1 METMRLQTIAAFCG
15 AKIAADDTT
24 VISGI
29 SKDTRCVDRGDLF
42 VAIRGEKFDG
52 HDFVLRAAEL
62 GASAALVE
70 YLVEGCPIP
79 QLLVKNSVLA
89 LGEIACGYRLRFDPF
104 LIGITG
110 SVGKTTTKEMIA
122 HVLSAR
128 FFTLKTE
135 GNYNNNIGM
144 PLTLMNLR
152 KEHEAAVVEM
162 GTNHFGEISYLSE
175 IAKPSLSVITSIADA
190 HIEYLGSKEG
200 VLRAKCEIMDGMSE
214 NGTLICDADNPYL
227 WSLKGTLKRPLVFCG
242 VDQKEADYI
251 GVPIEMTSDLC
262 RFSVEGLTGE
272 FVIHVGGMHN
282 LHNALLA
289 IAVGKHCGMTDDEIR
304 HGLEGFSNVGERQNR
319 LVINGVE
326 VISDC
331 YNANPA
337 SMRAALTVLSMGN
350 CAGKRIAVLG
360 DMLELGDR
368 AKSAHHAVGKQAA
381 DCADELYCVGSFA
394 KQMEA
399 GAVSGGMKKAKIHR
413 FATVVELAFALK
425 NALSE
430 GDRILLKASNGMKL
444 TEVLDVLKA

>member
-15 AKIAADDTT
+15 ANVAADDPT

-29 SKDTRCVDRGDLF
+29 SKDTRCVNEGDLF

-52 HDFVLRAAEL
+52 HDFVHRAAEL

-70 YLVEGCPIP
+70 YPVEDCPIP

-89 LGEIACGYRLRFDPF
+89 LGEIACGYRAMFNPF
-104 LIGITG
+104 LVGITG

-122 HVLSAR
+122 HVLGAR
-128 FFTLKTE
+128 YVTLKTE

-152 KEHEAAVVEM
+152 NEHQAAVIEM
-162 GTNHFGEISYLSE
+162 GTNHFGEIKYLSE
-175 IAKPSLSVITSIADA
+175 IAKPSLGVITSIADA
-190 HIEYLGSKEG
+190 HIEYLESKEG
-200 VLRAKCEIMDGMSE
+200 VLRAKCEILDGMSE
-214 NGTLICDADNPYL
+214 DAPLICDADNPYL
-227 WSLKGTLKRPLVFCG
+227 WSLRETLKRPLIFCG
-242 VDQKEADYI
+242 VEQKEADYI
-251 GVPIEMTSDLC
+251 GVPIEMTSELC
-262 RFSVEGLTGE
+262 RFAVEGLTGE
-272 FVIHVGGMHN
+272 FVIHAGGIHN

-289 IAVGKHCGMTDDEIR
+289 IAVGKHSGMTDDEIR
-304 HGLEGFSNVGERQNR
+304 NGLEGFSNVGDRQNR
-319 LVINGVE
+319 LVIRGVE

-337 SMRAALTVLSMGN
+337 SMRAALTVLGMGR
-350 CAGKRIAVLG
+350 CSGKRIAVLG

-368 AKSAHHAVGKQAA
+368 SKAAHHTAGKQAA
-381 DCADELYCVGSFA
+381 ECADELYCVGTFA
-394 KQMEA
+394 KQMES

-413 FATVVELAFALK
+413 FSTVTELAFALK
-425 NALSE
+425 NAVQE
-430 GDRILLKASNGMKL
+430 GDMVLLKASNGMKL